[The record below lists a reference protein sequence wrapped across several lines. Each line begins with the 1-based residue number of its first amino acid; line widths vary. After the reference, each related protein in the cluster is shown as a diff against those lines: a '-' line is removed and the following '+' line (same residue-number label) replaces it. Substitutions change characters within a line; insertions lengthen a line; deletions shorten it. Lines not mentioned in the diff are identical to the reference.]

1 MISSFQ
7 FLIAN
12 FIAFMLSCNM
22 PKVIYYNSNL
32 GESLLNERHYLIGKY
47 AKINN
52 MHSRGDTV
60 LLFNCQTFFYYM
72 SFYLMYLSFV
82 IINKLIDSIIM
93 KGRTRTINMNK
104 LLDSIILKRPS
115 ITMNDT
121 YYIDTECDNGSCQA
135 EDTFAEGTFAEG
147 TFAEGTFGGGGGGS
161 GSECGEDCE
170 ECWEDGAKGGGC
182 DKEDDTEGT
191 LCGGGDKEGSGDK
204 ECSGD
209 KEGSRV
215 SEGCGDE
222 DCECNNTDNSNK
234 CCDCVDEKCSY
245 FCIDSECKI
254 KCVKLD

>member
-7 FLIAN
+7 FLIVN
-12 FIAFMLSCNM
+12 FIAFMLSSNM

-52 MHSRGDTV
+52 IHSRGDTV

-93 KGRTRTINMNK
+93 KGRTINMNK
-104 LLDSIILKRPS
+104 FLDSIILKRPS

-121 YYIDTECDNGSCQA
+121 YYIDTECDKGSCEV
-135 EDTFAEGTFAEG
+135 EDTFAEG
-147 TFAEGTFGGGGGGS
+147 TFAEGTFGGGGGGGG
-161 GSECGEDCE
+161 GSAEGTFGECGEECGEDCE
-170 ECWEDGAKGGGC
+170 ECWED
-182 DKEDDTEGT
+182 DDAEGT
-191 LCGGGDKEGSGDK
+191 CGAEDTCGGEEGSGDK
-204 ECSGD
+204 ED
-209 KEGSRV
+209 KEDNRGSRG
-215 SEGCGDE
+215 SRGCGDE

-254 KCVKLD
+254 KCLKLD